1 MQTALLLWLS
11 KWCLR
16 TWCVVWPPL
25 QKVIA
30 QPCRIQEW
38 GHAFCNR
45 TPQALGMFLGPRRD
59 WAPDYGSPRD
69 QADLLVSWALSDPQ
83 SHTFRQ
89 TKQWFI
95 LTELTST
102 QDIGSPFL
110 SSVNPPRPSC
120 EVRENTWS
128 IIMYITCH
136 CLKYHIF
143 GKSSG
148 GNGHMTMGCTSLTKY
163 LSSRSSQHGQSDG
176 AGQHPA
182 GLRCW
187 PPGFRIHAL
196 TLAHK
201 YMFLAVKIYKSGHHW
216 MEVELIFPTMTVSDS
231 SVGKEFA
238 SNAGDPG

>member
-1 MQTALLLWLS
+1 MLKNTVCCLATPAEGYSTALQDPGV
-11 KWCLR
+11 R
-16 TWCVVWPPL
+16 PRFL
-25 QKVIA
+25 Q
-30 QPCRIQEW
+30 Q
-38 GHAFCNR
+38 R

-102 QDIGSPFL
+102 QYIGSPFL
-110 SSVNPPRPSC
+110 SSVNPPRLSC
-120 EVRENTWS
+120 EVLENTWS
-128 IIMYITCH
+128 IIMYITYH

-148 GNGHMTMGCTSLTKY
+148 GNGHMTMGWTFLTKY
-163 LSSRSSQHGQSDG
+163 LSSRSSQHRQSDG
-176 AGQHPA
+176 AGHPA

-187 PPGFRIHAL
+187 PPGFSIHAL

-201 YMFLAVKIYKSGHHW
+201 YMFLKHIKIILL
-216 MEVELIFPTMTVSDS
+216 VR
-231 SVGKEFA
+231 
-238 SNAGDPG
+238 